1 MKDREYRC
9 SECLQLQKEEMES
22 PYVCE
27 GCEGK
32 PRYVVDERNGCIAIR
47 DTQHPDYMKSNGLES
62 DMADVIEYELGTS
75 LYFDKKMTWDLD
87 PEIIKKFYKKC
98 DILNRGIK

>member
-1 MKDREYRC
+1 
-9 SECLQLQKEEMES
+9 MES

-27 GCEGK
+27 GCEVKQK

-47 DTQHPDYMKSNGLES
+47 DTQHPNYMKSNGLEP
-62 DMADVIEYELGTS
+62 DMADVIEYELGTR
-75 LYFDKKMTWDLD
+75 LYIGKMMTWDLD

-98 DILNRGIK
+98 ESYNETIL